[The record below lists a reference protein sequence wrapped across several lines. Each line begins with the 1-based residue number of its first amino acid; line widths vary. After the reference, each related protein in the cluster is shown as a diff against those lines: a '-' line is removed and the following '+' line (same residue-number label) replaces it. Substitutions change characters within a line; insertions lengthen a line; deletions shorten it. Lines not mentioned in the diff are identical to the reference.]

1 MSHFTTIRTRI
12 HDAEILKGCLREM
25 GYRGDE
31 EKRTLEGDRGSRPV
45 EFGVT
50 VGKGYGIGFVKGE
63 VGNYEIVADWWGVRG
78 ASERTFRKDLE
89 ARFEAIERQVRQ
101 EYALAKTIEEVKRAG
116 FVIVGRKVLEDKTV
130 KLVVRR
136 FV

>member
-12 HDAEILKGCLREM
+12 HDVNVLKRCLREM
-25 GYRGDE
+25 GYQVDE
-31 EKRTLEGDRGSRPV
+31 GKRTVAGDRGSRPV

-50 VGKGYGIGFVKGE
+50 VGKGFGIGFARGTE
-63 VGNYEIVADWWGVRG
+63 GNYEIVADWWGVRG
-78 ASERTFRKDLE
+78 ISEKVFKNDLE
-89 ARFEAIERQVRQ
+89 TRFQEIERQVRQ
-101 EYALAKTIEEVKRAG
+101 EYALAKTIEEVKRVG
-116 FVIVGRKVLEDKTV
+116 FTIVDRKVLEDKTV